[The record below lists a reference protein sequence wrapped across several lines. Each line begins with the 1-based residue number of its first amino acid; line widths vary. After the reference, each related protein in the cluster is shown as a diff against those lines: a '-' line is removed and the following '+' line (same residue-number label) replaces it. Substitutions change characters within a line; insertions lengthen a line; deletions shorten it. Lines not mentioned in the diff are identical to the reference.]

1 MSLHD
6 AVIEKGW
13 KCGSGAIFIDN
24 PRKSDA
30 CIYCETCT
38 AVKGIILEDAE
49 SCRFISGDDF

>member
-6 AVIEKGW
+6 ATIEKGW
-13 KCGSGAIFIDN
+13 KCGGAIFTNN
-24 PRKSDA
+24 PRRSDC
-30 CIYCETCT
+30 CIDCETCT

>member
-6 AVIEKGW
+6 ATIKKCW
-13 KCGSGAIFIDN
+13 KCGSGAIVIDN

-30 CIYCETCT
+30 CICCEPCT